1 MSRGKPQ
8 KLSLRKPSLFN
19 KQSCCTDFKINTTSS
34 KIARNQLN
42 YTLDFRLLEA
52 EHMLFF
58 CLLPVKRNAPN
69 ECSVW
74 SVIRDDESVSVGITF
89 FSGRRW
95 PAWRQRQSADP
106 SYLETWSWHP
116 HPPNW
121 MQLTWSYAKKQKT
134 TLERGHDAAVNF
146 SHFRYECIKIKIK
159 SKLCQKSLCNLSEL
173 TSPSTPLLQKG
184 NTVCQFSPS

>member
-1 MSRGKPQ
+1 MRAEEN
-8 KLSLRKPSLFN
+8 LRSFRCENHPCL
-19 KQSCCTDFKINTTSS
+19 TSS
-34 KIARNQLN
+34 PAAQILKSIQLQAK
-42 YTLDFRLLEA
+42 LLEINSTI
-52 EHMLFF
+52 HLTSVCSKLNICFFFF

-146 SHFRYECIKIKIK
+146 SHFRYECIKIK